1 VTKAF
6 QQNIVSKRFIEV
18 MDELI
23 ELGRVENMKEFCH
36 RLDYLPQSL
45 SQVRRGN
52 RDITIELLS
61 KVFFEFNGNPVFIL
75 LGYGPKILEDNT
87 MPVIPKNDV
96 DKTKSLEARKLIEKL
111 EELVQTKSELIFELR
126 AEIARLKNEI
136 NRNLANQTK
145 I

>member
-1 VTKAF
+1 
-6 QQNIVSKRFIEV
+6 

-45 SQVRRGN
+45 SQIRKGK

-61 KVFFEFNGNPVFIL
+61 KVFFEFHGNPVFIL
-75 LGYGPKILEDNT
+75 LGYGPKIVEENT

-96 DKTKSLEARKLIEKL
+96 DKARPIELQKLVDKL
-111 EELVQTKSELIFELR
+111 EELVQTKSELILELR
-126 AEIARLKNEI
+126 AEIARLKAEI
-136 NRNLANQTK
+136 KSKAEESN
-145 I
+145 